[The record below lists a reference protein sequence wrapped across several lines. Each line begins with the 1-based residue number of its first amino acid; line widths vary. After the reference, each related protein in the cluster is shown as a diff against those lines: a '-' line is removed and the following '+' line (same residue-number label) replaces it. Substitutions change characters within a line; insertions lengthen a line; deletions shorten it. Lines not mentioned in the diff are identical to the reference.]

1 MCYTGNTS
9 SERCRELMRLVVRAW
24 REEADGRHARS
35 KRVSLPSTY
44 RTQENQGQLI
54 VQGGPRG
61 RLGTDCLPT
70 MHTTVRPRKPTQEEA
85 VQEGKVAAEAHL
97 HKEMMA
103 RERKCEGGGGALP
116 VARSAVPAG
125 TRARLLLTYTR
136 SVAKVLGQ

>member
-35 KRVSLPSTY
+35 MRVALPT
-44 RTQENQGQLI
+44 GQLI